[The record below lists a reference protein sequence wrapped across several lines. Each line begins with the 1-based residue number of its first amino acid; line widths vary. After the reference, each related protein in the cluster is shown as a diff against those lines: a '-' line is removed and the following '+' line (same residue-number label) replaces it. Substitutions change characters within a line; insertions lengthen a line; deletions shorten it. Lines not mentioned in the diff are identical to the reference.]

1 MNEDTVMKHR
11 KFFFALLLALLLCAC
26 GQQDP
31 GQQDPEYRDLP
42 LEPYTPPA
50 ISWNDVQ
57 WDEHLELEYAQ
68 MFSVDYSG
76 NFKRITIDQN
86 VYVLVPEGGL
96 PFLDMPE
103 DVTVLRQPLQNIYL
117 QATAAMDCFRQLD
130 AIDAVTLSGTQ
141 AEGWYIEEAR
151 EAMEEGKM
159 VFAGKYSAP
168 DYELILSKN
177 CDLALESTMIYHNP
191 EVKEQLERCGIP
203 VLVER
208 SSYESHPLGRM
219 EWIKLYGVLLGK
231 ESEAAAYYDRQLEQL
246 APVLEQE
253 NTGKTVAFF
262 AVNSNGSVT
271 VRKSGDY
278 IAKAI
283 DLAGGVYAFQDL
295 TEEENALSTMNI
307 QMETFYDAARDAD
320 VLIYNSAIDANLE
333 TIEQLIAKSAPLA
346 DFRAVQEGKVWC
358 TGKSMFQESQAV
370 GDIILDINAIL
381 SDEIPSDED
390 LHYLH
395 RLT

>member
-283 DLAGGVYAFQDL
+283 DLAGGVYVFQDL

>member
-1 MNEDTVMKHR
+1 MMKHR

-31 GQQDPEYRDLP
+31 EQRDPEYRDLP

-86 VYVLVPEGGL
+86 VYVLVPEEGL

-283 DLAGGVYAFQDL
+283 DLAGGVYVFQDL

>member
-31 GQQDPEYRDLP
+31 EQRDPEYRDLP

-76 NFKRITIDQN
+76 NFKRITIDQH
-86 VYVLVPEGGL
+86 VYVLVPEEGL

-283 DLAGGVYAFQDL
+283 DLAGGVYVFQDL
-295 TEEENALSTMNI
+295 TAEENALSTMNI

>member
-31 GQQDPEYRDLP
+31 EQRDPEYRDLP

-86 VYVLVPEGGL
+86 VYVLVPEEGL

-283 DLAGGVYAFQDL
+283 DLAGGVYVFQDL

>member
-31 GQQDPEYRDLP
+31 EQRDPEYRDLP

-76 NFKRITIDQN
+76 NFKRITIDQH
-86 VYVLVPEGGL
+86 VYVLVPEEGL

-283 DLAGGVYAFQDL
+283 DLAGGVYVFQDL